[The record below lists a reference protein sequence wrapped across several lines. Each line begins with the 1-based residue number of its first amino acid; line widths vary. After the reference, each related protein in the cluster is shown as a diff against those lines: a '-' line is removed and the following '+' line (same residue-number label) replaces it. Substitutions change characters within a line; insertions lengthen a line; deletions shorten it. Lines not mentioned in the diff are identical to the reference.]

1 MSTHHHAHSH
11 RHTLA
16 QPANCPLNPQ
26 TLSHILSYKAHTSI
40 HNIHTISS
48 TPTPLVVTHTTTHL
62 IPAPTWTHNV
72 YTTVTYTLTHTN
84 SHCHTHLFTH
94 TVTHT
99 LTASYKDGTCILH
112 PPLPKLTT
120 GHTHQSKLLIHV
132 LIYSSQYLLMT
143 VSSMNLYHLLFMLI
157 PLFIILGISGTH
169 GDVSAEG
176 SRSVVCLGPAC
187 VPQCLLSSQHRCPVN
202 TGEGMQGPEM
212 VGRPADQT

>member
-1 MSTHHHAHSH
+1 MHTQTYTRTTSKLPSAPTNTLTYIVIQGTHLHTQYTHNLIYTHTTCGHSH
-11 RHTLA
+11 DYTPHTRTHLDT
-16 QPANCPLNPQ
+16 QRVHNC
-26 TLSHILSYKAHTSI
+26 HIYPHTYKLT
-40 HNIHTISS
+40 
-48 TPTPLVVTHTTTHL
+48 VTHTYL
-62 IPAPTWTHNV
+62 
-72 YTTVTYTLTHTN
+72 
-84 SHCHTHLFTH
+84 H

-99 LTASYKDGTCILH
+99 LTASYKDGPCILH

-120 GHTHQSKLLIHV
+120 GHAHQSKLLIHV